1 MRGYFQSLKALIS
14 MNIFARPHYQ
24 SDVTQFIESLKQQN
38 PELEA
43 QQRQG
48 RNLLW
53 DKRIDPQQAAQAR
66 QSEVAQ
72 QPYVYQ
78 TGPSL

>member
-1 MRGYFQSLKALIS
+1 

-24 SDVTQFIESLKQQN
+24 SDVTQFIETLKQQR

-43 QQRQG
+43 QQREG

-66 QSEVAQ
+66 MAKVAQ
-72 QPYVYQ
+72 KPYVYQ

>member
-1 MRGYFQSLKALIS
+1 MRHSLGFNILIF

-24 SDVTQFIESLKQQN
+24 SDVTQFIESLKHEH
-38 PELEA
+38 PDLEA

-66 QSEVAQ
+66 QAQ
-72 QPYVYQ
+72 VPQKPYVYQ

>member
-1 MRGYFQSLKALIS
+1 

-24 SDVTQFIESLKQQN
+24 SDVTQFIESLKQQH

-43 QQRQG
+43 QQREG

-53 DKRIDPQQAAQAR
+53 DKRIDPQLVDQ
-66 QSEVAQ
+66 AQ
-72 QPYVYQ
+72 QAQVPQKPYVYQ